1 VSRARYVIAA
11 TLLACAV
18 ASVPASAS
26 AQVAPDAHWRT
37 LDTEHFHIHFTPEL
51 ETVARRAAV
60 DAENAYAA
68 LAERLHPPRGPIDL
82 VVADNVD
89 YSNGFTTP
97 FPTNRIVV
105 YTHPPLDSPSL
116 HYYND
121 WLALVITHEL
131 THTFQ
136 LDRTRGWWR
145 VAQRVFGRA
154 PFLFPNEYGPGWIT
168 EGLATYFESAITGT
182 GRTAGTFERML
193 LEASAAQGGLLPFDR
208 WNLSSSRYPGPEMAY
223 GFGALFF
230 DYLARTRGPE
240 SIGKFVESTS
250 GSTLPF
256 RLDRAASR
264 SFGISFHDAWREW
277 RDSLDAQSLTE
288 NLPLADWRDLSR
300 DGRVAFYPRWRDSS
314 SLVYAA
320 SNGYSSPGA
329 YVADTSGSVR
339 RVGRRNDA
347 DINTPLPDGS
357 LLYSQLEFTDP
368 YHVRADLYVQRD
380 GEQHRLTYGARLAQ
394 PDARSDGAIVAVRYG
409 EATTQLVRVS
419 SDGSDITPLSTISP
433 DTQWSEPR
441 WSPRG
446 DRIAVTRW
454 TRGAYA
460 DVVVVDTLGGLV
472 RALTHDRAFD
482 SAPSWSEDG
491 SQVLFSSNRT
501 GKSELYIAPA
511 DGDGEPRRLSGA
523 AFGAFYPALSPD
535 GSMLAAVR
543 YDYRGWFVGFAP
555 FDSSNADTPPVA
567 ASYAVPPLPPAAS
580 SSDLARDYSPW
591 RSLLP
596 RYWIPIAA
604 QTTTGGYALGAFT
617 SGSDIV
623 GRHSYFAQALIDP
636 VDAEHTFDAGYRYAG
651 LGQPLLDF
659 AASQYWDRAVLVDA
673 SNAKV
678 GDLVRRS
685 RTLSLGFTVRRPRV
699 RTNALASLRG
709 ELEMR
714 RYTTEPGNLLGMIG
728 DPYYRSN
735 PHYWSLVASG
745 SWSNTQRP
753 PLSISPED
761 GVSLAATGRLR
772 WLAGVPG
779 ETGARSE
786 SVSALANAYKSIA
799 AGGFAHHVLALHV
812 AGGAASGADPG
823 EFNVG
828 GSSGTPTEL
837 FPGFTIGS
845 HHTFAVRGFPSGA
858 RSGRNVAAG
867 SIEYRAPLFAP
878 ERGLG
883 FWPVFL
889 DRTSL
894 ALFTDAGTAW
904 GAGSDGTASN
914 YIASAGA
921 ELDLDTGLQYDVP
934 YRLRLGLAFP
944 IVNRSL
950 RRVSAANVYF
960 QLGYQ
965 F

>member
-1 VSRARYVIAA
+1 MSRAWWLVA
-11 TLLACAV
+11 AV
-18 ASVPASAS
+18 ALMAGAASSAA
-26 AQVAPDAHWRT
+26 AQVAPNARWRT
-37 LDTEHFHIHFTPEL
+37 IDTEHFRIHFTPEL
-51 ETVARRAAV
+51 EATARRAAV
-60 DAENAYAA
+60 DAESAYAA
-68 LAERLHPPRGPIDL
+68 LAERLHPPRGTIDL

-89 YSNGFTTP
+89 YSNGYTTT

-116 HYYND
+116 HYYDD

-131 THTFQ
+131 THSFH

-154 PFLFPNEYGPGWIT
+154 PFLFPNQYEPGWMT
-168 EGLATYFESAITGT
+168 EGLATYFESAVTGT
-182 GRTAGTFERML
+182 GRTAGTFEKML
-193 LEASAAQGGLLPFDR
+193 LEASVAHGGLLPFDR
-208 WNLSSSRYPGPEMAY
+208 WNLSSTRYPGPEMAY

-240 SIGKFVESTS
+240 SIGKFVETAS
-250 GSTLPF
+250 GATIPF
-256 RLDRAASR
+256 RLDRAATR
-264 SFGISFHDAWREW
+264 SFGISFHDAWHEW
-277 RDSLDAQSLTE
+277 RDSLEAQSLTASP
-288 NLPLADWRDLSR
+288 PLGEWSDLSR
-300 DGRVAFYPRWRDSS
+300 DGRVAFFPRWLDSA
-314 SLVYAA
+314 SLVYSA

-329 YVADTSGSVR
+329 YLADTSGRVR
-339 RVGRRNDA
+339 RIGRRNDA
-347 DINTPLPDGS
+347 DINTPLPDGA

-380 GEQHRLTYGARLAQ
+380 GEEHRLTHGARLAQ

-409 EATTQLVRVS
+409 RASTQLVRVS
-419 SDGSDITPLSTISP
+419 ADGSEIAPVSSVSP
-433 DTQWSEPR
+433 DTQWAEPR
-441 WSPRG
+441 WSPSG
-446 DRIAVTRW
+446 DRIAVMRW
-454 TRGAYA
+454 TRGAYT
-460 DVVVVDTLGGLV
+460 DVVVLDTLGNLV
-472 RALTHDRAFD
+472 RALTHDRAYD

-491 SQVLFSSNRT
+491 SQVLFTSNRT
-501 GKSELYIAPA
+501 GKSEIYIAPA
-511 DGDGEPRRLSGA
+511 DGDGAPRRVSRA
-523 AFGAFYPALSPD
+523 AIGVFYPGLSPD
-535 GSMLAAVR
+535 GRLLAAVR
-543 YDYRGWFVGFAP
+543 YDYRGWHVGYAP
-555 FDSSNADTPPVA
+555 FDSSDADTPPVA
-567 ASYAVPPLPPAAS
+567 SSYASPPLVPAR
-580 SSDLARDYSPW
+580 SDSAPARDYSPW

-596 RYWIPIAA
+596 RYWIPLAA
-604 QTTTGGYALGAFT
+604 QTTAGGYSLGAFT
-617 SGSDIV
+617 SGNDIV
-623 GRHSYFAQALIDP
+623 GRHSYFAQLLIDP
-636 VDAEHTFDAGYRYAG
+636 ADAEHTFDAGYRYAG
-651 LGQPLLDF
+651 FGQPLLDF
-659 AASQYWDRAVLVDA
+659 AASQYWDRAVLVNQDDER
-673 SNAKV
+673 V
-678 GDLVRRS
+678 GDLMRRS

-699 RTNALASLRG
+699 RNSAIASVRG

-714 RYTTEPGNLLGMIG
+714 RYSTEPGDLLSRIS
-728 DPYYRSN
+728 DQYYHSN
-735 PHYWSLVASG
+735 PRYWSLVASA

-761 GVSLAATGRLR
+761 GISFAATGRLR
-772 WLAGVPG
+772 WLEGVPG
-779 ETGARSE
+779 LGGSRSQ
-786 SVSALANAYKSIA
+786 SVSALANAYKSIP

-828 GSSGTPTEL
+828 GSSGTPTEI

-845 HHTFAVRGFPSGA
+845 HHTFAVRGFPSGT

-867 SIEYRAPLFAP
+867 SLEYRAPLTSP

-889 DRTSL
+889 DRTSV

-904 GAGSDGTASN
+904 GSGSDGTSSD

-944 IVNRSL
+944 LVNRSL
-950 RRVSAANVYF
+950 RSVSRASVYF

>member
-1 VSRARYVIAA
+1 MSLARYVVVAA
-11 TLLACAV
+11 ALLACVV
-18 ASVPASAS
+18 ASAP

-37 LDTEHFHIHFTPEL
+37 IDTEHFRIHFTPEL
-51 ETVARRAAV
+51 EATARRAAA
-60 DAENAYAA
+60 DAESAYAA
-68 LAERLHPPRGPIDL
+68 LAEQLHPPRGPIDL

-89 YSNGFTTP
+89 YSNGYTTP

-116 HYYND
+116 HYYDD

-131 THTFQ
+131 THSFH

-145 VAQRVFGRA
+145 VAQHVFGRA
-154 PFLFPNEYGPGWIT
+154 PFLFPNEYDPGWIT
-168 EGLATYFESAITGT
+168 EGLATYFESAVTGT
-182 GRTAGTFERML
+182 GRTAGTFEKML
-193 LEASAAQGGLLPFDR
+193 LEASVAQGGLLPFDR
-208 WNLSSSRYPGPEMAY
+208 WNLSSTRYPGPEMAY

-230 DYLARTRGPE
+230 DYLARTRGAE
-240 SIGKFVESTS
+240 SIGKFVEDAS
-250 GSTLPF
+250 GSTFPFF
-256 RLDRAASR
+256 RLDRSAAR
-264 SFGISFHDAWREW
+264 AFGVSFHDAWGEW
-277 RDSLDAQSLTE
+277 RDSLEAQSLTARPP
-288 NLPLADWRDLSR
+288 LPGWSDLSR
-300 DGRVAFYPRWRDSS
+300 GGRVAFYPRWLDST
-314 SLVYAA
+314 SLVYAV

-339 RVGRRNDA
+339 RIGRRNDA

-357 LLYSQLEFTDP
+357 LLFSQLEFTDP
-368 YHVRADLYVQRD
+368 YHVRSDLYVQRD
-380 GEQHRLTYGARLAQ
+380 GREHRLTHGARLAQ
-394 PDARSDGAIVAVRYG
+394 PDARSDGAIVAIRYG
-409 EATTQLVRVS
+409 GATTQLVRVS
-419 SDGSDITPLSTISP
+419 SDGSEITPLSSTSP

-460 DVVVVDTLGGLV
+460 DVVVLDTLGNLV

-491 SQVLFSSNRT
+491 SEVLFTSNRT
-501 GKSELYIAPA
+501 GKSEIYIAPA
-511 DGDGEPRRLSGA
+511 DGDGEPRRLSSA
-523 AFGAFYPALSPD
+523 AFGAFHPALSPD
-535 GSMLAAVR
+535 GRLLAAVR
-543 YDYRGWFVGFAP
+543 YDYRGWYVGYAP
-555 FDSSNADTPPVA
+555 FDSSEADMPPVSDA
-567 ASYAVPPLPPAAS
+567 YATAPLAPARVDS
-580 SSDLARDYSPW
+580 SPARDYSPW
-591 RSLLP
+591 SSLLP
-596 RYWIPIAA
+596 RYWIPVAA
-604 QTTTGGYALGAFT
+604 QTTTGGYSVGVFT

-636 VDAEHTFDAGYRYAG
+636 VDAEHTFDAAYRYAG
-651 LGQPLLDF
+651 LGQPLFDLG
-659 AASQYWDRAVLVDA
+659 ASQNWDRAILVNGDRE
-673 SNAKV
+673 KV
-678 GDLVRRS
+678 GDLVRRT

-699 RTNALASLRG
+699 RSSALASLRG

-714 RYTTEPGNLLGMIG
+714 RYTTEPSNLLGNIT
-728 DPYYRSN
+728 DPYYHSN
-735 PHYWSLVASG
+735 PHYWSIVAS
-745 SWSNTQRP
+745 SNWSNTQRP

-761 GVSLAATGRLR
+761 GIALAATGRLR

-779 ETGARSE
+779 ETGTRSQ
-786 SVSALANAYKSIA
+786 SVSALVNAYKSIA
-799 AGGFAHHVLALHV
+799 AGGFAHHVLALHL
-812 AGGAASGADPG
+812 AGGSASGADPG

-858 RSGRNVAAG
+858 RSGHNVAAG
-867 SIEYRAPLFAP
+867 SIEYRAPLVAP
-878 ERGLG
+878 QRGLG

-889 DRTSL
+889 DRTSVS
-894 ALFTDAGTAW
+894 LFTDAGTAW
-904 GAGSDGTASN
+904 GGGADGDFSD
-914 YIASAGA
+914 YIASVGA
-921 ELDLDTGLQYDVP
+921 ELNLDAGLQYDVP

-944 IVNRSL
+944 LVNHSL
-950 RRVSAANVYF
+950 ASVSGVSVYF

>member
-1 VSRARYVIAA
+1 VSLARYVAFTVA
-11 TLLACAV
+11 LLACAV
-18 ASVPASAS
+18 ASAP

-37 LDTEHFHIHFTPEL
+37 IDTEHFRIHFTPEL
-51 ETVARRAAV
+51 EAMARRAAV
-60 DAENAYAA
+60 DAETAYAA

-116 HYYND
+116 HFYDD

-131 THTFQ
+131 THSFH

-154 PFLFPNEYGPGWIT
+154 PFLFPNEYEPGWIT
-168 EGLATYFESAITGT
+168 EGLATYFESAVTGT
-182 GRTAGTFERML
+182 GRTAGTFEKML
-193 LEASAAQGGLLPFDR
+193 LEASVARGGLLPFDR
-208 WNLSSSRYPGPEMAY
+208 WNLSSTRYPGPEMAY

-240 SIGKFVESTS
+240 SIGKFVESAS
-250 GSTLPF
+250 GATLPF
-256 RLDRAASR
+256 FRLDHAATRA
-264 SFGISFHDAWREW
+264 FGISFHDAWREW
-277 RDSLDAQSLTE
+277 RDSLGAVSLTASP
-288 NLPLADWRDLSR
+288 PLAGWRDLSR
-300 DGRVAFYPRWRDSS
+300 GGRVAFYPRWRDST
-314 SLVYAA
+314 SLVFAA

-329 YVADTSGSVR
+329 YVVDTSGSVR
-339 RVGRRNDA
+339 RMGRRNDA

-357 LLYSQLEFTDP
+357 LLFSQLEFTDP

-380 GEQHRLTYGARLAQ
+380 GEEHRLTHGARLAQ

-409 EATTQLVRVS
+409 GATTQLVRVS
-419 SDGSDITPLSTISP
+419 SDGSEIVPLSSVSP

-460 DVVVVDTLGGLV
+460 DVVVVDTLGNLV

-482 SAPSWSEDG
+482 SAPSWSGDG
-491 SQVLFSSNRT
+491 SEVLFTSNRT
-501 GKSELYIAPA
+501 GKSEIYIASA
-511 DGDGEPRRLSGA
+511 DGDGEPRRLSSV

-535 GSMLAAVR
+535 GSLLAAVR
-543 YDYRGWFVGFAP
+543 YDYRGWYVGYAP
-555 FDSSNADTPPVA
+555 FDSSHADIPPVS
-567 ASYAVPPLPPAAS
+567 ASYLAAPLAPALGDS
-580 SSDLARDYSPW
+580 SPAHDYSPW
-591 RSLLP
+591 RSMLP

-604 QTTTGGYALGAFT
+604 QTTTGGYSVGAFT
-617 SGSDIV
+617 SGNDVV

-659 AASQYWDRAVLVDA
+659 AASQYWDRALLVND
-673 SNAKV
+673 SDEKV
-678 GDLVRRS
+678 GDLVRRT

-699 RTNALASLRG
+699 RHSALASLRG

-714 RYTTEPGNLLGMIG
+714 RYTTEPGDLIG
-728 DPYYRSN
+728 KITDPYYHSN

-745 SWSNTQRP
+745 SWSNAQRP

-761 GVSLAATGRLR
+761 GISLAATGRLR

-779 ETGARSE
+779 ETGTRSQ
-786 SVSALANAYKSIA
+786 SVSGLANAYKSIA
-799 AGGFAHHVLALHV
+799 AGGFAHHVLALHL

-867 SIEYRAPLFAP
+867 SLEYRAPLFTSQ
-878 ERGLG
+878 RGLG

-889 DRTSL
+889 DRTSV

-904 GAGSDGTASN
+904 GAGADGGFSD

-921 ELDLDTGLQYDVP
+921 ELDLDAGLQYDVP

-944 IVNRSL
+944 LVNHSL
-950 RRVSAANVYF
+950 RSVSGVGVYF

>member
-1 VSRARYVIAA
+1 MSLARYVVVGA
-11 TLLACAV
+11 LLACVV
-18 ASVPASAS
+18 ASAP

-37 LDTEHFHIHFTPEL
+37 IDTQHFRIHFTPEL
-51 ETVARRAAV
+51 EATARRAAV
-60 DAENAYAA
+60 DAESAYAA
-68 LAERLHPPRGPIDL
+68 LAERLHQPRGPIDL

-116 HYYND
+116 NYYDD

-131 THTFQ
+131 THSFQ

-154 PFLFPNEYGPGWIT
+154 PFLFPNEYDPGWIT
-168 EGLATYFESAITGT
+168 EGLATYFESAVTGT
-182 GRTAGTFERML
+182 GRTAGTFEKML
-193 LEASAAQGGLLPFDR
+193 LEASVAQGGLLPFDR
-208 WNLSSSRYPGPEMAY
+208 WNLSSTRYPGPEMAY

-230 DYLARTRGPE
+230 DYLARTRGPA
-240 SIGKFVESTS
+240 SIGKFVESAS
-250 GSTLPF
+250 GSTFPFF
-256 RLDRAASR
+256 RLDRAATR
-264 SFGISFHDAWREW
+264 AFGASFHDAWREW
-277 RDSLDAQSLTE
+277 SDSLEAQSLTAHP
-288 NLPLADWRDLSR
+288 PLAGWRDLSR
-300 DGRVAFYPRWRDSS
+300 DGRVAFYPRWRDAA

-329 YVADTSGSVR
+329 YMADTSGRVR
-339 RVGRRNDA
+339 RLGRRNDA
-347 DINTPLPDGS
+347 DINTPRADGS
-357 LLYSQLEFTDP
+357 LLFSQLEFTDP

-380 GEQHRLTYGARLAQ
+380 GEQHRLTRGARLAQ
-394 PDARSDGAIVAVRYG
+394 PDVRRDGAIVAVRYG
-409 EATTQLVRVS
+409 GATTQLVRVS
-419 SDGSDITPLSTISP
+419 SDGKEITPLSRVSA

-446 DRIAVTRW
+446 NRIAATRW

-460 DVVVVDTLGGLV
+460 DVVVLDTLGNLL

-491 SQVLFSSNRT
+491 SAVLFTSNRT
-501 GKSELYIAPA
+501 GKSEIYMAPA
-511 DGDGEPRRLSGA
+511 DGAGEPRRLSSA
-523 AFGAFYPALSPD
+523 SFGAFYPVLSPD
-535 GSMLAAVR
+535 GRLLAAVR
-543 YDYRGWFVGFAP
+543 YDYRGWYVGYAP
-555 FDSSNADTPPVA
+555 FDSSDADTPPVS
-567 ASYAVPPLPPAAS
+567 ASYAAEPLPPARVDS
-580 SSDLARDYSPW
+580 SPAHDYSPW
-591 RSLLP
+591 SSLLP

-604 QTTTGGYALGAFT
+604 QTTTGGYSLGAFT

-636 VDAEHTFDAGYRYAG
+636 RDAEHAFDAGYRYAG
-651 LGQPLLDF
+651 LGQPLLDLG
-659 AASQYWDRAVLVDA
+659 ASQYWDRALLV
-673 SNAKV
+673 NADREKV

-685 RTLSLGFTVRRPRV
+685 RVLSLGVTVSRPRV
-699 RTNALASLRG
+699 RSSAVASLRG

-714 RYTTEPGNLLGMIG
+714 RYGTEPGNLLGSIS
-728 DPYYRSN
+728 DPYYHSN
-735 PHYWSLVASG
+735 PRYWSLIASG

-761 GVSLAATGRLR
+761 GISLAATGRMR

-779 ETGARSE
+779 ATGTRSQ

-799 AGGFAHHVLALHV
+799 AGGFAHHVVALHL

-837 FPGFTIGS
+837 FPGFSIGS

-867 SIEYRAPLFAP
+867 SIEYRAPLVAP
-878 ERGLG
+878 QRGLG

-889 DRTSL
+889 DRTSV

-904 GAGSDGTASN
+904 GTGADGDFSD

-921 ELDLDTGLQYDVP
+921 ELDLDAGLQYDVP

-944 IVNRSL
+944 LANHSL
-950 RRVSAANVYF
+950 RRVSAVSVYF

>member
-1 VSRARYVIAA
+1 MKLARCV
-11 TLLACAV
+11 AV
-18 ASVPASAS
+18 AAALLMCAAASAS
-26 AQVAPDAHWRT
+26 AQVAPAAKWRT
-37 LDTEHFHIHFTPEL
+37 IDTDHFRIHFTPDL
-51 ETVARRAAV
+51 EATARRAAA
-60 DAENAYAA
+60 DAEAAYVA

-89 YSNGFTTP
+89 YSNGYTTP

-116 HYYND
+116 HYYDD

-131 THTFQ
+131 THSFH

-154 PFLFPNEYGPGWIT
+154 PFLFPNEYEPGWIT
-168 EGLATYFESAITGT
+168 EGLATYFESAVTGT
-182 GRTAGTFERML
+182 GRTAGTFEKML
-193 LEASAAQGGLLPFDR
+193 LEASVARGGLPPFDR
-208 WNLSSSRYPGPEMAY
+208 WNLSSTRYPGPEMAY

-240 SIGKFVESTS
+240 SVREFVESAS

-277 RDSLDAQSLTE
+277 RDSLAAHSLTARP
-288 NLPLADWRDLSR
+288 PLAGWRDLSP
-300 DGRVAFYPRWRDSS
+300 DGRVAFFPRWLDST

-329 YVADTSGSVR
+329 YVADTSGAVR
-339 RVGRRNDA
+339 RIGRRNDA
-347 DINTPLPDGS
+347 SINTPLPGGS
-357 LLYSQLEFTDP
+357 LLFSQLEFTDP

-380 GEQHRLTYGARLAQ
+380 DKQQRLTHGARLAQ

-409 EATTQLVRVS
+409 GATTQLVRVS
-419 SDGSDITPLSTISP
+419 SDGSEITPLSTISP
-433 DTQWSEPR
+433 DTQWAEPR

-446 DRIAVTRW
+446 DRIAATRW
-454 TRGAYA
+454 TRGAFT
-460 DVVVVDTLGGLV
+460 DVVVLDTLGNLV

-491 SQVLFSSNRT
+491 AQLLFTSNRA
-501 GKSELYIAPA
+501 GKSEIYIAPA
-511 DGDGEPRRLSGA
+511 DGPGEPRRVSSA
-523 AFGAFYPALSPD
+523 AFGAFYPGLSPD
-535 GSMLAAVR
+535 GRLLAAVR
-543 YDYRGWFVGFAP
+543 YDYLGWHVGYAP
-555 FDSSNADTPPVA
+555 FDSSGADTPPLSE
-567 ASYAVPPLPPAAS
+567 SYAAPPLAPARSDS
-580 SSDLARDYSPW
+580 SPAHDYSPW

-604 QTTTGGYALGAFT
+604 QTTTGGYSVGAFT
-617 SGSDIV
+617 SGNDIV
-623 GRHSYFAQALIDP
+623 GRHSYFVQALIDP
-636 VDAEHTFDAGYRYAG
+636 VDGEHTFDAGYSYAG
-651 LGQPLLDF
+651 LGQPLVEL
-659 AASQYWDRAVLVDA
+659 AASQYWDRSLLVNESDE
-673 SNAKV
+673 KV

-685 RTLSLGFTVRRPRV
+685 RTVSLGLAVRRPRI
-699 RTNALASLRG
+699 RSSAAASLRG

-714 RYTTEPGNLLGMIG
+714 RYTTEPGALLGEIG
-728 DPYYRSN
+728 DTYYRSN
-735 PHYWSLVASG
+735 PRYWSLVASA

-761 GVSLAATGRLR
+761 GIALAATGRLR

-779 ETGARSE
+779 EAGTRSQ

-799 AGGFAHHVLALHV
+799 AGGFAHHVVALHL
-812 AGGAASGADPG
+812 AGGAASGDDPG

-828 GSSGTPTEL
+828 GSSGTPSEL

-867 SIEYRAPLFAP
+867 SIEYRAPLLAP

-904 GAGSDGTASN
+904 GSGSDGGFSD
-914 YIASAGA
+914 YLASAGA
-921 ELDLDTGLQYDVP
+921 ELDLDTGLQYDAP

-944 IVNRSL
+944 LVNHSL
-950 RRVSAANVYF
+950 RRVSAVSVYF

>member
-1 VSRARYVIAA
+1 MSRVGCLVAA
-11 TLLACAV
+11 AALLASVV
-18 ASVPASAS
+18 ASAP

-37 LDTEHFHIHFTPEL
+37 IDTEHFHIHFTPDL
-51 ETVARRAAV
+51 EATARRAAV
-60 DAENAYAA
+60 DAESAYAA
-68 LAERLHPPRGPIDL
+68 LAARLHPPRGPIDL

-89 YSNGFTTP
+89 YSNGYTTT

-105 YTHPPLDSPSL
+105 YTHPPLESPSL
-116 HYYND
+116 HYYDD

-131 THTFQ
+131 THSFQ

-154 PFLFPNEYGPGWIT
+154 PFLFPNQYDPGWIT
-168 EGLATYFESAITGT
+168 EGLATYFESAVTGT
-182 GRTAGTFERML
+182 GRTAGTFEKML
-193 LEASAAQGGLLPFDR
+193 LEASVAHGGLLPFDR
-208 WNLSSSRYPGPEMAY
+208 WNLSSTRYPGPEMAY

-240 SIGKFVESTS
+240 SIGKFVDSAS
-250 GSTLPF
+250 GSTIPF
-256 RLDRAASR
+256 LLDRAASR
-264 SFGISFHDAWREW
+264 SFGISFTDAWREW
-277 RDSLDAQSLTE
+277 RDSLHAQSPVAR
-288 NLPLADWRDLSR
+288 LPLTGWSDISNH
-300 DGRVAFYPRWRDSS
+300 GRAAFYPRWLDSA

-329 YVADTSGSVR
+329 YVADTSGEVR
-339 RVGRRNDA
+339 RIGRRNDT
-347 DINTPLPDGS
+347 DINVPLADGT
-357 LLYSQLEFTDP
+357 LLFSQLEFTDP
-368 YHVRADLYVQRD
+368 YHVRADLYVQR
-380 GEQHRLTYGARLAQ
+380 GGAERRLTHGARLAQ

-409 EATTQLVRVS
+409 DATTQLVRVS
-419 SDGSDITPLSTISP
+419 SDGSIVTPLSGASP
-433 DTQWSEPR
+433 DTQWAEPR

-460 DVVVVDTLGGLV
+460 DVVVLDTLGNLV
-472 RALTHDRAFD
+472 RAITHDRAYD

-491 SQVLFSSNRT
+491 SQLLFSSNRT
-501 GKSELYIAPA
+501 GKTEIYVAPV
-511 DGDGEPRRLSGA
+511 DGAGKPRRITRAST
-523 AFGAFYPALSPD
+523 GAFYPGLSPD
-535 GSMLAAVR
+535 GRLLAAVR
-543 YDYRGWFVGFAP
+543 YDYRGWHVGYAP
-555 FDSSNADTPPVA
+555 FDSSGADTPPVA
-567 ASYAVPPLPPAAS
+567 ESFAETPLAPARSDS
-580 SSDLARDYSPW
+580 SRAHDYSPW

-596 RYWIPIAA
+596 RYWIPLAA
-604 QTTTGGYALGAFT
+604 QTTDGGYSLGAFT

-623 GRHSYFAQALIDP
+623 GRHSYFAQALVDP
-636 VDAEHTFDAGYRYAG
+636 SGGEHTFDAGYRYAG
-651 LGQPLLDF
+651 LGQPLLDL
-659 AASQYWDRAVLVDA
+659 AASQYWDRSLLVNQD
-673 SNAKV
+673 NEKV
-678 GDLVRRS
+678 GDLLRRS
-685 RTLSLGFTVRRPRV
+685 RTISLGFTARRPRV
-699 RTNALASLRG
+699 RSSAVASIRG

-714 RYTTEPGNLLGMIG
+714 RYTTEPGELLGQISSPYYHS
-728 DPYYRSN
+728 DPY
-735 PHYWSLVASG
+735 YWSLVGAA

-761 GVSLAATGRLR
+761 GISLAATGRLR
-772 WLAGVPG
+772 WLGGVPG
-779 ETGARSE
+779 ENGSRSE
-786 SVSALANAYKSIA
+786 SISALANAYKSIA
-799 AGGFAHHVLALHV
+799 AGGFAHHVLALHL

-828 GSSGTPTEL
+828 GSSGTPTEI

-845 HHTFAVRGFPSGA
+845 HHTFAVRGFPSGT

-867 SIEYRAPLFAP
+867 SVEYRAPLLAP

-889 DRTSL
+889 DRTSV
-894 ALFTDAGTAW
+894 AFFSDAGTAW
-904 GAGSDGTASN
+904 GAGSDGTASD

-944 IVNRSL
+944 LINRSPTSVPG
-950 RRVSAANVYF
+950 VSVYF